1 MMAQQALI
9 ADGVHKSFSAP
20 SGKNSLAVLE
30 DISVNVNQGEIVA
43 LVGPSGCGKSTL
55 LNIAAGFEKPDMGQV
70 LFMGKA
76 ITGPSPERAVVFQS
90 ASLFPWLTVKE
101 NIAFGLE
108 KAKVKQKI
116 IDEKCSEFIQLVGL
130 TGFENYYPNQLSGGM
145 QQRVALA
152 RVLVLEPKML
162 LMDEPF
168 AALDAQTRLAMQQVL
183 LSISMAIKPTILFI
197 THDVEE
203 ALILADKVYVM
214 SKLPG
219 TIIRELEVPFDRPR
233 PISIIGDPHFSKL
246 KSEIL
251 EQLFYEPC
259 GSYSTC

>member
-1 MMAQQALI
+1 MMVQQALI
-9 ADGVHKSFSAP
+9 ANSVHKSFSAP
-20 SGKNSLAVLE
+20 AEESSLAVLE
-30 DISVNVNQGEIVA
+30 NISVIVEQGEIVA

-55 LNIAAGFEKPDMGQV
+55 LNIAAGFEKPDTGEV
-70 LFMGKA
+70 LFMGNT

-101 NIAFGLE
+101 NIAFGL
-108 KAKVKQKI
+108 KTAKVKPKI
-116 IDEKCSEFIQLVGL
+116 IEEKCSRFIELVGL
-130 TGFENYYPNQLSGGM
+130 AGFENYYPYQLSGGM

-183 LSISMAIKPTILFI
+183 MSISMALKPTILFI

-219 TIIRELEVPFDRPR
+219 TIIRELEVPFARPR
-233 PISIIGDPHFSKL
+233 PISIIGDPQFSKL

-251 EQLFYEPC
+251 AQLF
-259 GSYSTC
+259 